1 MEFYFHEIEKD
12 VLILSA
18 DGGLNSSNAAEFL
31 QQIEKVIHG
40 GVQRIIIDCSNLQY
54 ISSYGLTVLVRLHSR
69 MSRRGGDVRL
79 AGVHGAMAKVLEVT
93 RLNTLLAMYPDVN
106 QARLSF
112 RPAQA

>member
-18 DGGLNSSNAAEFL
+18 DGGLNSANAADFL
-31 QQIEKVIHG
+31 DQIEQVIHG
-40 GVQRIIIDCSNLQY
+40 GIHRIIVDCSNLQY

-69 MSRRGGDVRL
+69 MCRRGGDVRL
-79 AGVHGAMAKVLEVT
+79 AAVQGAMAQVLQIT
-93 RLNTLLAMYPDVN
+93 RLNTLLAIYPDVN

-112 RPAQA
+112 RE